1 MVKRQARARPMV
13 PDDRRRAILDVVVP
27 LLIAKG
33 SSLTTAEIAQAA
45 NIAEGTIFRVF
56 PDKSAVMLEAVK
68 AAMDATEVADAIR
81 AISAQAPMKEQL
93 VEAARALLRY
103 FNRMVALG
111 ESLRSGSPLHRERQQ
126 EMVALMR
133 KSSTTI
139 STALGH
145 LFARHGPVLRV
156 PPATA
161 VAAFRGL
168 VFASAHPMLPPRE
181 RLAVEDAV
189 SILLSGIVHPERN

>member
-33 SSLTTAEIAQAA
+33 SSLTTAEIGQAA
-45 NIAEGTIFRVF
+45 NMAEGTIFRVF
-56 PDKSAVMLEAVK
+56 PHKSAAMLEAVQ

-103 FNRMVALG
+103 FNRMVAL
-111 ESLRSGSPLHRERQQ
+111 
-126 EMVALMR
+126 
-133 KSSTTI
+133 
-139 STALGH
+139 
-145 LFARHGPVLRV
+145 
-156 PPATA
+156 
-161 VAAFRGL
+161 
-168 VFASAHPMLPPRE
+168 
-181 RLAVEDAV
+181 
-189 SILLSGIVHPERN
+189 

>member
-13 PDDRRRAILDVVVP
+13 ADDRRRAILDVVVP

-133 KSSTTI
+133 KASTTI
-139 STALGH
+139 SAALGH

-156 PPATA
+156 PPAAA